1 MTNNPHDQ
9 KAVIQSLPAHLQPFV
24 AFQDYSAYTAR
35 DQAVWRFLLHQLKNN
50 LSKSAHPTYI
60 KGLEKTGI
68 SLDEI
73 PRIEH
78 INLCLNK
85 LGWQAVVVDGFL
97 PPAIF
102 MEFQA
107 LKVLV
112 IAVNI
117 RSYDHMLYTPAPDI
131 VHESAGH
138 APFIIDIDYSEFLQ
152 RFGELGM
159 QAISNNADMA
169 VYEAIRNLSIIKE
182 TENSTDEVIA
192 DAEAKLTKASTNN
205 SIASEAALL
214 ARLHWWTVEYGL
226 VGEHD
231 DYHIFG
237 AGLLSSLGESEYCLN
252 DDVVVK
258 KSLTVDAINTIYDIT
273 AKQPQLFITES
284 CRHLSQIL
292 EEYGRQ
298 MCCSKG
304 GPNSIEQVIEAAT
317 INTALT
323 NSGVQIS
330 GKFSN
335 LIKDAVG
342 NLIYLNTGGPT
353 QPSYEG
359 TQLTGH
365 GIDFHS
371 QGFGSPIG
379 RLKGLER
386 CLSSYTVDELKRHNI
401 KLNKLVELNFLSGI
415 TVQGVLK
422 GLIRRDQKNILMTFH
437 NCTTT
442 DINGEIL
449 FDPSWGVY
457 DMAIGDSVVSVFG
470 GSADQQH
477 YPLYKAPSSH
487 VTETQTHDQG
497 TLDQFK
503 LYDRL
508 RLQREELN
516 AGNCET
522 LLTEINELI
531 GVDWLLLFEA
541 IELGNLNNIDK
552 LTIESLTE
560 KLMSCRSCGNDE
572 VKTLIDYGV
581 ARLAE

>member
-1 MTNNPHDQ
+1 MTNTLHEQ
-9 KAVIQSLPAHLQPFV
+9 KDVIQSLPSHLQPF
-24 AFQDYSAYTAR
+24 AAYQDYSTYTAR
-35 DQAVWRFLLHQLKNN
+35 DHAVWRFLLHQLKNN

-60 KGLEKTGI
+60 EGLKKTGI
-68 SLDEI
+68 GLDEI

-78 INLCLNK
+78 INSCLNK

-117 RSYDHMLYTPAPDI
+117 RSYEHMLYTPAPDI

-159 QAISNNADMA
+159 QAISNKADMD
-169 VYEAIRNLSIIKE
+169 VYEAIRNLSIVKE
-182 TENSTDEVIA
+182 TESSSKDDIT
-192 DAEAKLTKASTNN
+192 DAETQLNNANKNN

-226 VGEHD
+226 VGKHD

-252 DDVVVK
+252 DEVVEK
-258 KSLTVDAINTIYDIT
+258 KSLTVDAINTTYDIT

-298 MCCSKG
+298 MCCSSG
-304 GPNSIEQVIEAAT
+304 GASSIEKIIDAAT
-317 INTALT
+317 INTATT

-342 NLIYLNTGGPT
+342 NLVYMNTDSPT
-353 QPSYEG
+353 QLCYKGS
-359 TQLTGH
+359 QLSGH
-365 GIDFHS
+365 GIDFHN

-386 CLSSYTVDELKRHNI
+386 CLSNYTVDELKRHYI
-401 KLNKLVELNFLSGI
+401 ELNKLVELNFLSGI
-415 TVQGVLK
+415 TVKGVLK
-422 GLIRRDQKNILMTFH
+422 KLIRRDQKNILMTFN
-437 NCTTT
+437 NCTVT

-487 VTETQTHDQG
+487 VTETQMHDDD
-497 TLDQFK
+497 TLAQFK

-508 RLQREELN
+508 RLNRKELN
-516 AGNCET
+516 IKNSEN
-522 LLTEINELI
+522 LLVEINE
-531 GVDWLLLFEA
+531 VKKPDWLLLFEA
-541 IELGNLNNIDK
+541 IELGNLTKADK
-552 LTIESLTE
+552 STIESLTE
-560 KLMSCRSCGNDE
+560 KLLICHSSGNDE

-581 ARLAE
+581 MRLA